1 MFFKKFKFLSFLL
14 IMFIF
19 PFNILAYSDYIA
31 VSGKTIGINI
41 KSDGIMVVGLYEV
54 DGISPGKDA
63 KINLGDRIVKINDEV
78 VNTTNE
84 MILKINNS
92 TNKDSIKVTYIRNNK
107 TYDTN
112 LKLVLSNGV
121 YKTGLYVKDEVNGVG
136 TLTYVDPDSMM
147 YGALGHEIVDKNTSI
162 RIEVKDGKIYK
173 SNVTSITKSID
184 GNPGEKNAEF
194 YSNVVYGDVL
204 DNTSSGIFGNY
215 KESIDSFKLY
225 KVTEP
230 EDIKLGDA
238 KILTVLNNDEVEE
251 YSIKITRLNDTKS
264 NIKNISFDIVDE
276 KLISKTGG
284 IVQGMSGSPII
295 QDDKIIG
302 AVTHVVVDNP
312 EKGYGIYI
320 TNMLDEMEKSN

>member
-147 YGALGHEIVDKNTSI
+147 YGALGHEIVDKNTSL

-215 KESIDSFKLY
+215 KESIDSLKLY

-238 KILTVLNNDEVEE
+238 KILTVLNNDEVKE

-264 NIKNISFDIVDE
+264 NIKNISFDIIDE

-320 TNMLDEMEKSN
+320 TNMLDEMEKRN

>member
-1 MFFKKFKFLSFLL
+1 M
-14 IMFIF
+14 
-19 PFNILAYSDYIA
+19 
-31 VSGKTIGINI
+31 
-41 KSDGIMVVGLYEV
+41 
-54 DGISPGKDA
+54 
-63 KINLGDRIVKINDEV
+63 
-78 VNTTNE
+78 
-84 MILKINNS
+84 
-92 TNKDSIKVTYIRNNK
+92 
-107 TYDTN
+107 
-112 LKLVLSNGV
+112 
-121 YKTGLYVKDEVNGVG
+121 
-136 TLTYVDPDSMM
+136 
-147 YGALGHEIVDKNTSI
+147 DKNTSL

-302 AVTHVVVDNP
+302 AVTHVVVNDP
-312 EKGYGIYI
+312 IKGYGIFI
-320 TNMLDEMEKSN
+320 TTMLEEGEK